1 MLPYLEKLGAIPTT
15 QRVVEHLD
23 QRIIT
28 AAGVSSGIDMALR
41 LSELLVDRTAA
52 EAMQLGI
59 EYDPQPPFDCGHPDK
74 ASDDVKTRLAEYAQ
88 MWKTRGIRS
97 WGEGWWDMPLTVGNN
112 VHVCLDF
119 DDAAEMTRRF
129 DALAAGGQVNMP
141 LQDTFWGARFGML
154 TDAYG
159 IRWMFNCNLKHG

>member
-1 MLPYLEKLGAIPTT
+1 MAIQQMNPYLNFDGTARQAIELYERALGAKVDGIQTFADIPGNTPAGANAH
-15 QRVVEHLD
+15 RVMH
-23 QRIIT
+23 
-28 AAGVSSGIDMALR
+28 AL
-41 LSELLVDRTAA
+41 LHIGNGTV
-52 EAMQLGI
+52 MI
-59 EYDPQPPFDCGHPDK
+59 
-74 ASDDVKTRLAEYAQ
+74 SDT
-88 MWKTRGIRS
+88 GP
-97 WGEGWWDMPLTVGNN
+97 DMPLTVGNN

-129 DALAAGGQVNMP
+129 HALAAGGQVNMP